1 MSKYIELYSGNR
13 NRNLYPLP
21 ASYEVPFSATLQNIS
36 PNKSQD
42 PVVNGSIYYTFTLY
56 PQSDQYAI
64 KGKFKDGTNAYNLYL
79 DPTMNNITGNDPYSY
94 IPNYYKGYIILRTL
108 NPTETRIIRSYD
120 PTNGLIMV
128 DSPFTSASPGDDY
141 EMYQSFPEN
150 RNYIYI
156 PTIDDNYNT
165 IANYELAYNGYYII
179 FETPNSN
186 YSNSDNSNIFYR
198 KITYYDYN
206 YQIAYYD
213 KPLEFN
219 YDYINDPPQTY
230 TLRKTLPMQRWTLPL
245 TTYNNNISP
254 VNDQIG
260 PLIGPVITLPETA
273 SNVDNF
279 YAGKY
284 VYFYNNQPETY
295 KNIYPQPET
304 SLDPIS
310 NLVFY
315 PIYGLYYIKAYN
327 SITKQLSV
335 SYDNTKYYDVAFPT
349 YSGVSYNIFY
359 FKSNYGVSSINRTN
373 TTLKVIFDNISP
385 YEAELYLDPNYF
397 VIGKTYSFNFSLENS
412 TFGVETSPMTLTV
425 KDDGN
430 IVYSSPGISQLQTL
444 NFSITPTTTNIT
456 FVFNYYP
463 DPLDLSLEY
472 SVIFNNLN
480 ITGLGYNSSSF
491 LNVSGITSIINLG
504 YSEYK
509 ATLDNISPYEA
520 VLGLDPPFVIGD
532 TFNICWALKV
542 NSNINNAY
550 FVVDDG
556 ISNIYVSPYITS
568 NYQYISFSIIPQSSD
583 VKFYFYYNPVD
594 ENEKSCIQW
603 QYFFVLDKT
612 IQENPIYNYNFS
624 AMNTINIATFNNDNF
639 NPLSYNG
646 SMLSLYQTVC
656 YSISL
661 LSITLPN
668 IPLKTGSRI
677 AFYPYVYVEFANA
690 TTPNGASKQ
699 IIYSNNPNSN
709 RALFIAPVTQLL
721 QPEANTFITLSGGTM
736 SQIIKFKP
744 NDNLRFSVYLPD
756 GSLFQTLD
764 IDTLPPYSHQP
775 DLQIDAVFSIT
786 RLEQSSSQ
794 EMP

>member
-21 ASYEVPFSATLQNIS
+21 ASYEVPFSATLQNVS

-42 PVVNGSIYYTFTLY
+42 PVINGSIYYKFTLY

-64 KGKFKDGTNAYNLYL
+64 TGKFKDGTTSYNLYL
-79 DPTMNNITGNDPYSY
+79 DPNMNNITGNDPYSY
-94 IPNYYKGYIILRTL
+94 IPNYYKGYIILRTI
-108 NPTETRIIRSYD
+108 NPSETRIIRSYD
-120 PTNGLIMV
+120 PTNGLITI
-128 DSPFTSASPGDDY
+128 DSPFTSAVAGDDY

-230 TLRKTLPMQRWTLPL
+230 TLRKTLPMQRWTLPI
-245 TTYNNNISP
+245 TTFNNNIPP
-254 VNDQIG
+254 VNEQIG
-260 PLIGPVITLPETA
+260 PLIGPVITLPETS
-273 SNVDNF
+273 SNIDNF
-279 YAGKY
+279 YTGKY

-327 SITKQLSV
+327 GSSKQLSV
-335 SYDNTKYYDVAFPT
+335 SYDSSKYYDVAFPT
-349 YSGVSYNIFY
+349 YTGVSYNIFY
-359 FKSNYGVSSINRTN
+359 FNSNYGVSSINRTN

-397 VIGKTYSFNFSLENS
+397 IPGKTYSVNFMLENS
-412 TFGVETSPMTLTV
+412 SIGIETAPLILTI
-425 KDDGN
+425 KDNGN
-430 IVYSSPGISQLQTL
+430 IIYTSPGISQLQNL

-472 SVIFNNLN
+472 SVTLNTLN
-480 ITGLGYNSSSF
+480 ISGIGYNSSSF
-491 LNVSGITSIINLG
+491 TNISGITSIVNLG

-509 ATLDNISPYEA
+509 ATFDNILPYEA
-520 VLGLDPPFVIGD
+520 VFGVDPSFVSGNK
-532 TFNICWALKV
+532 FNICWALKV
-542 NSNINNAY
+542 NSNINNVY
-550 FVVDDG
+550 FVVNDG
-556 ISNIYVSPYITS
+556 ISNIYTSPYITT

-583 VKFYFYYNPVD
+583 VKFYFYYNPID
-594 ENEKSCIQW
+594 ENEKSCLQW
-603 QYFFVLDKT
+603 QYFFVLDET
-612 IQENPIYNYNFS
+612 LQENPIYNYNFS
-624 AMNTINIATFNNDNF
+624 TMNIINIATFNNDNF

-709 RALFIAPVTQLL
+709 KALFIAPVTQLL

-756 GSLFQTLD
+756 GNLFQTLD

-786 RLEQSSSQ
+786 RIDQSSTQ
-794 EMP
+794 EIP

>member
-21 ASYEVPFSATLQNIS
+21 ASYEVPFSATLQNVS

-42 PVVNGSIYYTFTLY
+42 PVINGSIYYKFTLY

-64 KGKFKDGTNAYNLYL
+64 TGKFKDGTTSYNLYL
-79 DPTMNNITGNDPYSY
+79 DPNMNNITGNDPYSY
-94 IPNYYKGYIILRTL
+94 IPNYYKGYIILRTI
-108 NPTETRIIRSYD
+108 NPSETRIIRSYD
-120 PTNGLIMV
+120 PTNGLITI
-128 DSPFTSASPGDDY
+128 DSPFTSAAAGDDY

-179 FETPNSN
+179 FETPNNN

-213 KPLEFN
+213 KPLDFN

-230 TLRKTLPMQRWTLPL
+230 TLRKTLPMQRWTLPI
-245 TTYNNNISP
+245 TTFNNNIPP
-254 VNDQIG
+254 VNEQIG

-273 SNVDNF
+273 SNIDNF

-327 SITKQLSV
+327 GSTKQLSV
-335 SYDNTKYYDVAFPT
+335 SYDSSKYYDVAFPT
-349 YSGVSYNIFY
+349 YTGVSYNIFY
-359 FKSNYGVSSINRTN
+359 FNSNYGVSSINRTN

-397 VIGKTYSFNFSLENS
+397 IPGKTYSVNFMLENS
-412 TFGVETSPMTLTV
+412 SFGIETAPLILTI
-425 KDDGN
+425 KDNGN
-430 IVYSSPGISQLQTL
+430 IIYTSPGISQLQNL

-472 SVIFNNLN
+472 SVTLNTLN
-480 ITGLGYNSSSF
+480 ISGIGYNSSSF
-491 LNVSGITSIINLG
+491 TNISGITSIVNLG

-509 ATLDNISPYEA
+509 ATFDNILPYEA
-520 VLGLDPPFVIGD
+520 VFGVEPSFVSGNK
-532 TFNICWALKV
+532 FNICWALKV
-542 NSNINNAY
+542 NSNINNVY
-550 FVVDDG
+550 FVVNDG
-556 ISNIYVSPYITS
+556 ISNIYTSPYITT

-583 VKFYFYYNPVD
+583 VKFYFYYNPID
-594 ENEKSCIQW
+594 ENEKSCLQW
-603 QYFFVLDKT
+603 QYFFVLDET
-612 IQENPIYNYNFS
+612 LQENPIYNYNFS
-624 AMNTINIATFNNDNF
+624 TMNIINIATFNNDNF

-756 GSLFQTLD
+756 GNLFQTLD

-786 RLEQSSSQ
+786 RIDQSSTQ
-794 EMP
+794 EIP